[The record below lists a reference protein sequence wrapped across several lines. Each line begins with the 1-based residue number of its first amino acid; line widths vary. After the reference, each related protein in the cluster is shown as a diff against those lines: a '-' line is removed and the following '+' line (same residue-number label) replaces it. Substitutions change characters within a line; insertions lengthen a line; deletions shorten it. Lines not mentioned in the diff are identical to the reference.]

1 LTRIVK
7 VVLWSSVAAYLLMWG
22 VGVLPWIA
30 TLALELVLC
39 ILWDR
44 ADPDNR
50 YSVNPA
56 ECSGK
61 GDEDETIRIVD
72 RNRTSGGDRT

>member
-22 VGVLPWIA
+22 VGLLPWIA
-30 TLALELVLC
+30 TLALELVMVMV
-39 ILWDR
+39 WDR
-44 ADPDNR
+44 LEPNNR

-72 RNRTSGGDRT
+72 RNRTGGRDRT